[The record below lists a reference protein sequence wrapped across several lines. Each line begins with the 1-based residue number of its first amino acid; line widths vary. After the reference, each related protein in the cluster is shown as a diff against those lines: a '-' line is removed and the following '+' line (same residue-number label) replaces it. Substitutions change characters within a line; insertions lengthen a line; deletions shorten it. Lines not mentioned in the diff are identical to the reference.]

1 MLNRWIAIC
10 LRNRRLGA
18 AAAIFIAIAGTVV
31 ALRTPVDVLPD
42 LDRPTVTVLTEAH
55 GLSAEEVERRVTR
68 PMEER
73 LDGTP
78 GATRVRSVSGRGFS
92 VVFVEFE
99 WGSSLEGN
107 RRLVEERLVLAQ
119 PSLPPGIQPRM
130 APVASIMGQV
140 QFIGVESPAGTWNP
154 TQLRELADTRVL
166 PRLRTL
172 PGVAQVLA
180 IGGASRELQVVV
192 EAPRL
197 RDRGV
202 TIADVERAVRASDLP
217 GAGIPERAEAL
228 AAGALPGCRLGD
240 VARVEFAPSAIP
252 LGQAGVNGRPG
263 VVLVVFKQ
271 PGVDTVD
278 LTRRVEHEASAVQ
291 SDLQREAADARIVP
305 DLFRQ
310 SVFIERSISNVEAAI
325 RDGVILVA
333 IVLFLFLANFRTTF
347 ITLTAIP
354 LSIAI
359 TALVFRAFGLTI
371 NTMTLGGL
379 AVAIGALVDDAIV
392 DAENVFRRLRQNAAA
407 PVPAPALWVVF
418 KASCEV
424 RNPILVGTVLVVVV
438 YLPLFFLSGME
449 GRLFTP
455 VGLAYIISTLAS
467 LVVSLSVTP
476 ALCWYLLGGKFV
488 AGHLGD
494 SWLVKR
500 LKGVAGSL
508 IRFGMDHGMRVAAV
522 LVSLTLVSAVVL
534 WTRGRQFLPA
544 FNEGA
549 AQINLILPPDTGLV
563 ASDLYGRKLEEIAAG
578 VRGVKSVGRR
588 TGRAEGDEHIDG
600 PNVTEAIVTF
610 DPDSGRPRE
619 EIIEEIRKRIAEE
632 LPGPASSVEQPLAHL
647 LSHLLSGV
655 NAQVA
660 VKVYG
665 PDLEVLRKTA
675 AEIEGALRP
684 IRGVRDLYTEPQLL
698 VDQVEAI
705 PDTVRCADAGI
716 REDEVRESVE
726 LALSGESFGRAGDAG
741 VPVVVRLADEQA
753 GDLEVLRDLPLRAS
767 DGTMLRVRDVAAV
780 ERVKAHNQILR
791 ENGKRRIVVQL
802 NVAGRPLD
810 ELIAEVEHALVPIRE
825 RLEKLP
831 GTSIHLSGQFEAQ
844 KAASRRIALF
854 SLVSLVAMALILFAH
869 FRSANLALQALV
881 SVPAAFVGAAAAV
894 AVTGQSLSVA
904 TLVGLISLGGIA
916 ARNAILLLDHY
927 LHLMREEGVPFG
939 REMIVRAGQERMVP
953 VLMTALCSGIALVP
967 LVLAPDRPGRE
978 LLYPVATVILGGLF
992 TVTLLEFLLTPG
1004 IFWLFGRAAAGRLT
1018 AHPEESDQALEK
1030 FRKLLFGS
1038 TTEPI
1043 TIPPK
1048 GDPDA

>member
-10 LRNRRLGA
+10 LRHRRLGA
-18 AAAIFIAIAGTVV
+18 AAALLIAIGGTFV
-31 ALRTPVDVLPD
+31 ALRMPVDVLPD

-68 PMEER
+68 PLEER
-73 LDGTP
+73 LHGAP

-92 VVFVEFE
+92 VVFVEFQ
-99 WGSSLEGN
+99 WGSALEGN
-107 RRLVEERLVLAQ
+107 RRLVEERLALAQ
-119 PSLPPGIQPRM
+119 PSLPAGVQPRM

-140 QFIGVESPAGTWNP
+140 QFIGIESPAGSRDP
-154 TQLRELADTRVL
+154 TQLRDIADTRVL
-166 PRLRTL
+166 PRLRAL

-180 IGGASRELQVVV
+180 IGGSSRELQVVV
-192 EAPRL
+192 EAPKL

-202 TIADVERAVRASDLP
+202 TIADLEHAVRASDPP
-217 GAGIPERAEAL
+217 GAGVAERVEAI
-228 AAGALPGCRLGD
+228 AAGALPGCRIGD

-278 LTRRVEHEASAVQ
+278 LTRRVE
-291 SDLQREAADARIVP
+291 REAAAVQAGLGASADARLVP

-310 SVFIERSISNVEAAI
+310 SVFIGRSISNVETAI

-333 IVLFLFLANFRTTF
+333 VVLFLFLANVRTTF

-392 DAENVFRRLRQNAAA
+392 DVENVFRRLRQNAAA
-407 PVPAPALWVVF
+407 STPSPALWVVF

-476 ALCWYLLGGKFV
+476 ALCWYLLGANFV
-488 AGHLGD
+488 ARHHGD
-494 SWLVKR
+494 AWLVTR
-500 LKGVAGSL
+500 LKRVSGAL
-508 IRFGMDHGMRVAAV
+508 IRFGIDHGLRVAAL
-522 LVSLTLVSAVVL
+522 LVSLTLLSAVVL

-549 AQINLILPPDTGLV
+549 AQINLILPPDTGLE
-563 ASDLYGRKLEEIAAG
+563 ASDRYGRKLEEIAAG

-588 TGRAEGDEHIDG
+588 TGRAEGDEHVDG

-610 DPDSGRPRE
+610 DPGSGRRRE
-619 EIIEEIRKRIAEE
+619 EIIEEIRKRLAEE
-632 LPGPASSVEQPLAHL
+632 LPGPATSVEQPLAHL

-660 VKVYG
+660 VKIYG

-675 AEIEGALRP
+675 AEVEGALRP
-684 IRGVRDLYTEPQLL
+684 IRGVRDLFSEPQLL
-698 VDQVEAI
+698 VDQVEAA
-705 PDTVRCADAGI
+705 PDAERCADAGV
-716 REDEVRESVE
+716 RAEELRESVE
-726 LALSGESFGRAGDAG
+726 LALSGEAFYRAGDAG
-741 VPVVVRLADEQA
+741 IPVVVRLADEHG
-753 GDLEVLRDLPLRAS
+753 GDLEVLRDLPLRAK
-767 DGTMLRVRDVAAV
+767 DGTMLRVRDLADV
-780 ERVKAHNQILR
+780 ERVKAPNQILR
-791 ENGKRRIVVQL
+791 ENGTRRTVVQL

-810 ELIAEVEHALVPIRE
+810 EVVADVERALIPIRE
-825 RLEKLP
+825 RLARVP

-844 KAASRRIALF
+844 KAASRRIAIF
-854 SLVSLVAMALILFAH
+854 SIVALVAMAVILFAH

-916 ARNAILLLDHY
+916 TRNAILLLDHY
-927 LHLMREEGVPFG
+927 LHLMREEGIPFG
-939 REMIVRAGQERMVP
+939 RDMIIRAGQERMVP

-967 LVLAPDRPGRE
+967 LAIAPDQPGRE
-978 LLYPVATVILGGLF
+978 LLYPVATVILGGLL

-1004 IFWLFGRAAAGRLT
+1004 LFWLFGRAAAARLT
-1018 AHPEESDQALEK
+1018 LRPEESDQALEK
-1030 FRKLLFGS
+1030 FHSALFGPGAE
-1038 TTEPI
+1038 TT

-1048 GDPDA
+1048 GAPHE